1 MKNVCSVEQ
10 YYTLISKNKE
20 RLGRLKTNCVL
31 TPVLI
36 ERYISMDRFLYEE
49 VETGIF
55 FFSDEDEY
63 YQVYYYLQDGASFY
77 FEKKNKPILLQNIY
91 KEGKVNPFF
100 SFLNTELER
109 NNFILK
115 DTLRHAV
122 LENSDM
128 LFLALEKSMKS
139 ITRIFGKKG
148 FVFQNVTYDQI
159 SGLKAFMS
167 RIEEIPFY
175 QYPYFTDSEY
185 MEESNAGRLS
195 CIVDA
200 DNKIVAARH
209 LIVVGKKAYGWGG
222 IADEYKTLY
231 GFAPF
236 ILYKQL
242 IYLRENNISMCSWVK
257 TTNIPSIQYHNR
269 IGSTWTGQ
277 LEDEW
282 LLDSK

>member
-1 MKNVCSVEQ
+1 MENVYSVEQ
-10 YYTLISKNKE
+10 YYALISKNKE
-20 RLGRLKTNCVL
+20 RLGRLKTNCTL
-31 TPVLI
+31 TPTLI

-49 VETGIF
+49 VESGIF
-55 FFSDEDEY
+55 FFSDEDFF
-63 YQVYYYLQDGASFY
+63 YQAYYYLRDNISFC
-77 FEKKNKPILLQNIY
+77 FEKKNKPVLLQNIY
-91 KEGKVNPFF
+91 KEEKDNLFLSFF
-100 SFLNTELER
+100 NAELER

-122 LENSDM
+122 LKNSDK
-128 LFLALEKSMKS
+128 LFLSLEKSVKS
-139 ITRIFGKKG
+139 IARIFDKKG
-148 FVFQNVTYDQI
+148 FVFQNVTYNQI
-159 SGLKAFMS
+159 SELKTFMS
-167 RIEEIPFY
+167 HIEEIPFY

-209 LIVVGKKAYGWGG
+209 LIVVGKKAYGWVG